1 MKGVKWKN
9 LNVHHQNTLSS
20 YIQGPQQVLEI
31 KDFGHLLRP
40 GFGISTGGPI
50 DNFFLNTLNYKGLSI
65 IFSKFR
71 CKLNGITKEK
81 IFHDCSLHHIFE
93 SENFRKHFG
102 QEDAIKKEKKYSAK
116 FPYLQPIMAE
126 LRRNQRGEIG
136 RQHVKAGTPSATS
149 VDVLITPRPPRPIRT
164 QVRQTMTSGPT
175 SPTPFRTMSRV
186 LLRPLSTGAQR

>member
-9 LNVHHQNTLSS
+9 LNVHHQHQNTLSS

-31 KDFGHLLRP
+31 KDFGLLKRP
-40 GFGISTGGPI
+40 GFGISTGAPI
-50 DNFFLNTLNYKGLSI
+50 DNFLLNTLQGLKYYFPEI
-65 IFSKFR
+65 QMQVKRYYERKNFS
-71 CKLNGITKEK
+71 
-81 IFHDCSLHHIFE
+81 DCSLHHIFE

-149 VDVLITPRPPRPIRT
+149 VDVSITPRPPRPIRT